1 MPVTATTA
9 RERRALTFLRRWF
22 APKEKRHFGT
32 ANTVADLPPPLRD
45 RCHILRSPAPD
56 LTHLPQ
62 LAAQVLDDLMTER
75 GLDASWASPLSGQEL
90 DAIAQVWKAGSVWVL
105 RRLVE
110 GGMNVRE
117 RLQPCH

>member
-9 RERRALTFLRRWF
+9 RERRARTFLRRWF
-22 APKEKRHFGT
+22 AAKEKRHIGT

-45 RCHILRSPAPD
+45 RCRILRFPAPD

-62 LAAQVLDDLMTER
+62 LAAQVLVDLMTER
-75 GLDASWASPLSGQEL
+75 GLDASWANPLSGQEL
-90 DAIAQVWKAGSVWVL
+90 DAIAQVWKGGSVRVL

-110 GGMNVRE
+110 GVMNVRE
-117 RLQPCH
+117 QLEPFH